1 VRTLVIVCREQQP
14 ASIEL
19 PAESPGRGGLRV
31 YLTPRTVNDKVEMK
45 YAIAVDGDPRQ
56 AVQPSITGQRRIGLD
71 ETPLG
76 QLALDDKLINVEA
89 AAWPMRPERN

>member
-1 VRTLVIVCREQQP
+1 
-14 ASIEL
+14 
-19 PAESPGRGGLRV
+19 
-31 YLTPRTVNDKVEMK
+31 MK